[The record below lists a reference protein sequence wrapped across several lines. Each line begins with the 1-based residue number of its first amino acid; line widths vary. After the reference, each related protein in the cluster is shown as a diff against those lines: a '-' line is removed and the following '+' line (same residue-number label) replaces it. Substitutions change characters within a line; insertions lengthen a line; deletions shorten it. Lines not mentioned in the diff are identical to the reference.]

1 MGLII
6 RTGGYC
12 VPYDTE
18 SKPRIINPLNKDKK
32 LSEKFINNIKR
43 TTFWAMLF
51 SLVTHAVLYGISFID
66 MVTNEGLGLDWVAVK
81 HSGWN
86 IVLSPFFAAIN
97 DQVVYPLILF
107 AVITTGLVFIY
118 AGLTG
123 KGYFTYLRGQ
133 KWDAVV
139 KGIWFTSAALM
150 GIIYGATILQTAI
163 PHLRYSGFTLTTG
176 VMSIP
181 AIMML
186 VIIDTNFIDVYMRH
200 RKKVKQGIHG
210 TPEDNQ

>member
-1 MGLII
+1 MI
-6 RTGGYC
+6 
-12 VPYDTE
+12 
-18 SKPRIINPLNKDKK
+18 
-32 LSEKFINNIKR
+32 
-43 TTFWAMLF
+43 F
-51 SLVTHAVLYGISFID
+51 SLITHAVLYGISFID

-86 IVLSPFFAAIN
+86 VVLSPFFAAIN

-150 GIIYGATILQTAI
+150 GIIYGATILQTVI
-163 PHLRYSGFTLTTG
+163 PRLHYSGFTLTTG
-176 VMSIP
+176 VMFMPI
-181 AIMML
+181 IMMIL
-186 VIIDTNFIDVYMRH
+186 VFSANYIEIH
-200 RKKVKQGIHG
+200 RRRRQQVKRGTQG
-210 TPEDNQ
+210 TPEGN

>member
-12 VPYDTE
+12 VLYDTE
-18 SKPRIINPLNKDKK
+18 SKPRAINPLNKDKK

-51 SLVTHAVLYGISFID
+51 SLITHAVLYGISFID
-66 MVTNEGLGLDWVAVK
+66 MATNEGLGLDWVAVK

-86 IVLSPFFAAIN
+86 IVLSPIFAAIN

-107 AVITTGLVFIY
+107 TVTTSLVLMY
-118 AGLTG
+118 SGLTRT
-123 KGYFTYLRGQ
+123 GYFTYLRGQ
-133 KWDAVV
+133 KWDTVV

-150 GIIYGATILQTAI
+150 GIIYGATILQTVI
-163 PHLRYSGFTLTTG
+163 PHLYHSGFLLTTG
-176 VMSIP
+176 LMSIP
-181 AIMML
+181 VIMML
-186 VIIDTNFIDVYMRH
+186 VIMDANFIEVYMRNK
-200 RKKVKQGIHG
+200 KKVKQGIHG
-210 TPEDNQ
+210 TREDN

>member
-18 SKPRIINPLNKDKK
+18 SKPCTINPLNKDEK

-43 TTFWAMLF
+43 ITFWAMLF
-51 SLVTHAVLYGISFID
+51 SLITHAALYGISFID
-66 MVTNEGLGLDWVAVK
+66 MATNEGLGLDWVAVK

-97 DQVVYPLILF
+97 DQVAYPLALF
-107 AVITTGLVFIY
+107 GVTTALVFLY
-118 AGLTG
+118 AGLTMTG
-123 KGYFTYLRGQ
+123 DFTYLRGQ

-150 GIIYGATILQTAI
+150 GIIYGATILQTVI
-163 PHLRYSGFTLTTG
+163 PRLHYSGFTLTTG
-176 VMSIP
+176 VMFMPI
-181 AIMML
+181 IMMIL
-186 VIIDTNFIDVYMRH
+186 VFSANYIEIHGR
-200 RKKVKQGIHG
+200 RRQQVKRGTQG
-210 TPEDNQ
+210 TPEGN